1 MAKRIKLH
9 PAPRLE
15 IRIYVS
21 DQMVADLKEC
31 KRLAQVPGDGKD
43 CDTCSWSDVEIDD
56 ADIGMCELPE
66 VCRQVLGEEDEHG
79 QIDV

>member
-1 MAKRIKLH
+1 MTKTIRLF
-9 PAPRLE
+9 PAPHLE
-15 IRIYVS
+15 IRIRVT
-21 DQMVADLKEC
+21 DQMIADLQEC
-31 KRLAQVPGDGKD
+31 KRLAKVPGGGKD
-43 CDTCSWSDVEIDD
+43 CDTCSWCDMEIDD

>member
-31 KRLAQVPGDGKD
+31 KRLAQVPCGAGKD
-43 CDTCSWSDVEIDD
+43 CDKCSWAGIGIGDMDV
-56 ADIGMCELPE
+56 CELPE
-66 VCRQVLGEEDEHG
+66 VWEKVLGEEHNENQG
-79 QIDV
+79 